1 MSGVD
6 KFNSIKKFA
15 ETSIA
20 IMLALGLLTLALAPL
35 TSHYRGFYLTLTLGG
50 IVALVSAIYLPI
62 IHMRKH
68 MRKVRKDSDVRKV
81 AVPAIQSLW
90 ISTSMGLGYIVTAPA
105 PYFQLTLPIAATL
118 FVIGW
123 VMLAYGLYA
132 LFRISRQSGVPLA
145 V

>member
-1 MSGVD
+1 MSGMD

-20 IMLALGLLTLALAPL
+20 IMLVLGLLTLALAPF
-35 TSHYRGFYLTLTLGG
+35 TGHYRGFYLVLTLGG
-50 IVALVSAIYLPI
+50 IVVLVSAIHLPI
-62 IHMRKH
+62 THMRK
-68 MRKVRKDSDVRKV
+68 DGDIRKV

-105 PYFQLTLPIAATL
+105 PYFQLALPVAATL

-123 VMLAYGLYA
+123 IMLAYGLYA
-132 LFRISRQSGVPLA
+132 LFRISRQCGVPLA